1 VSDHGGSGCRR
12 HDCDARDYIGG
23 LAGSMD
29 VGSRHNRE
37 GGSGFSGK
45 RAPEAQREACS
56 PANKDLPDFYLWIW
70 DYKAH

>member
-1 VSDHGGSGCRR
+1 
-12 HDCDARDYIGG
+12 
-23 LAGSMD
+23 MD

-45 RAPEAQREACS
+45 RAPEAQCEAWS

-70 DYKAH
+70 DYQLIDKLFTPHIL